1 MEIKTYSDLEVLAYE
16 LCDIQ
21 FPKEATIHLSDT
33 DLLKDI
39 EDHMNMFTN
48 ESGKVVS
55 SVQCEILSIT
65 FMVTKTK
72 EL

>member
-33 DLLKDI
+33 DQAQSFSFY
-39 EDHMNMFTN
+39 HR
-48 ESGKVVS
+48 
-55 SVQCEILSIT
+55 LSILHSVPIT
-65 FMVTKTK
+65 KIKYFKLFMR
-72 EL
+72 L